1 MVKFI
6 MKQGQ
11 KLLLYLSSNMQK
23 IFQIEKRKKAIQLHE
38 KGWSIRKI
46 AKYLISSK
54 NSVNKWIKL
63 NEETVNIDLRGW
75 EKGKLRKH
83 RNIEKERICAIR
95 LELEKEDSFFYGIK
109 VVQSNYKNLYG
120 ELLPNSFIYNTLKEH
135 NLVKV
140 HPKKEKG
147 KSKYMKYPIH
157 TLNKLGK
164 RVMSIDFIGPKYL
177 SGSGE
182 RLNFLSCKYIRPK
195 KVGMIKRV
203 KGQTTEESILIL
215 KDVWQTNPI
224 PDVLKIDNDSA
235 FGTNLTHKRSI
246 GKFTLFLL
254 NYGIIPLYV
263 APRSPW
269 NNGTVEGFNS
279 VFSKQFWNRLQFTN
293 EQEIDVKLTAFNLEY
308 EKYSILSN
316 NSSTEL
322 VEKYIQDINGVN
334 PENKEVS
341 KFNANKIYFLRIVRR
356 KGEKETDEEY
366 GFIDVLKEEIKIRKD
381 LINLFVIVCI
391 DLKNRTMTIS
401 SETESG
407 DLIIEKEKRYEIKN
421 LVYKKN

>member
-1 MVKFI
+1 
-6 MKQGQ
+6 MK
-11 KLLLYLSSNMQK
+11 K

-38 KGWSIRKI
+38 QGWSIRKI
-46 AKYLISSK
+46 ARYLVSSK
-54 NSVNKWIKL
+54 NSVNKWIKM
-63 NEETVNIDLRGW
+63 NEETVNQDFRGW

-83 RNIEKERICAIR
+83 RNIEMERICAIR
-95 LELEKEDSFFYGIK
+95 LELEKEESFFYGIK
-109 VVQSNYKNLYG
+109 VVQNNYKNLYG
-120 ELLPNSFIYNTLKEH
+120 KILPKSFIYNTLKE
-135 NLVKV
+135 NDLVKV

-177 SGSGE
+177 SGSSE

-195 KVGMIKRV
+195 KVGMIKRI
-203 KGQTTEESILIL
+203 KGQTTEDSISILQ
-215 KDVWQTNPI
+215 DVWQTNPI

-235 FGTNLTHKRSI
+235 FGANLAHKKSI

-269 NNGTVEGFNS
+269 NNGNVEGFNS
-279 VFSKQFWNRLQFTN
+279 VFSKQFWNRLQFTD

-308 EKYSILSN
+308 EKYSILSDN
-316 NSSTEL
+316 NPNEL
-322 VEKYIQDINGVN
+322 SEKHIQDIKGVN
-334 PENKEVS
+334 PENKEVK
-341 KFNANKIYFLRIVRR
+341 KFNAQKIYFLRIVRR

-366 GFIDVLKEEIKIRKD
+366 GFINVLKEEIKMRKD

-391 DLKNRTMTIS
+391 DLKKRVMTIS
-401 SETESG
+401 SETEAG
-407 DLIIEKEKRYEIKN
+407 DLIIEKEMKYEIKN
-421 LVYKKN
+421 LVYEKKR